1 MEGLRD
7 RINEVKDHYRLSNRG
22 FAEAIGA
29 RPAATNNYLNGTKE
43 PSMEFIDRILT
54 TYVDISADWL
64 LCGRGS
70 MFYDAD
76 KQTDEKLLKELAE
89 TKDVV
94 KISPAGA
101 ISIQISNV
109 QKPYGLHVAD
119 GMLFVSSQGS
129 NSVLR
134 YKL

>member
-7 RINEVKDHYRLSNRG
+7 RINEVRDHYRLTNRG
-22 FAEAIGA
+22 FADAIGA
-29 RPAATNNYLNGTKE
+29 KPAATNNYLNGTKE

-70 MFYDAD
+70 MFYYAD

-89 TKDVV
+89 TKVKLLVQEGVV
-94 KISPAGA
+94 KELKQIISEKIAERDKSLVG
-101 ISIQISNV
+101 
-109 QKPYGLHVAD
+109 
-119 GMLFVSSQGS
+119 
-129 NSVLR
+129 
-134 YKL
+134 